1 MLFSKRPKLNT
12 PMDQFFHRKDLN
24 VDERAILDLYLTGVA
39 HALTG
44 VNAVH
49 SANGKEPIFTKSQGH
64 PSLEASELEEIIGEF
79 LTQRPDMRR
88 FPLGLVAVTAV
99 LQKFTPK

>member
-1 MLFSKRPKLNT
+1 MLFGKRPKLNT

-44 VNAVH
+44 INAVH

-64 PSLEASELEEIIGEF
+64 PALEARELEEIIAEF
-79 LTQRPDMRR
+79 LTQRPDMKR

-99 LQKFTPK
+99 LQRFKP